1 MKTAPRHSNND
12 YSVAGV
18 VVHARPENSNDVA
31 ERLTHLQGVEV
42 HVINADG
49 KLVVTVEE
57 EPGERFIIDRI
68 TEINNTQ
75 GVINT
80 ALVFSQSEQLDSTIG
95 EPSSH
100 LHTVPEHIT
109 PTIVTPKITMT
120 LDLEEQ
126 Q

>member
-1 MKTAPRHSNND
+1 MKKAPRYSNQD
-12 YSVAGV
+12 YSVAGI
-18 VVHARPENSNDVA
+18 VVHARPENRNDVA
-31 ERLTHLQGVEV
+31 ERLKLLHGVEV
-42 HVINADG
+42 HAINDDG

-75 GVINT
+75 GVINA
-80 ALVFSQSEQLDSTIG
+80 ALVFSQSEQSDPL
-95 EPSSH
+95 
-100 LHTVPEHIT
+100 VPTDNIDLT
-109 PTIVTPKITMT
+109 NSNVATN

>member
-1 MKTAPRHSNND
+1 MKTAPRYSSDD

-18 VVHARPENSNDVA
+18 VVHAKPENRDNVA
-31 ERLTHLQGVEV
+31 ERLTQLKGVEV
-42 HVINADG
+42 HVINTNG

-80 ALVFSQSEQLDSTIG
+80 ALVFSQTEQLDGTNEDSSTQEIA
-95 EPSSH
+95 
-100 LHTVPEHIT
+100 I
-109 PTIVTPKITMT
+109 PKITT
-120 LDLEEQ
+120 ALDLEEQ

>member
-1 MKTAPRHSNND
+1 MKTAPRHSSND
-12 YSVAGV
+12 YSVAGI
-18 VVHARPENSNDVA
+18 VVHARPENRSNVA
-31 ERLTHLQGVEV
+31 ERLTQLHGVEV

-75 GVINT
+75 GVIN
-80 ALVFSQSEQLDSTIG
+80 ASLVFSQSEQFDSTSVEASIPQQTTS
-95 EPSSH
+95 E
-100 LHTVPEHIT
+100 TTT
-109 PTIVTPKITMT
+109 PA